1 MKELTLNETL
11 FKKLMHT
18 HRKLRRSMGGEHG
31 HRPHFMPR
39 HDSPEGCDGP
49 PFGHFP
55 MHCMTFDN
63 PDGHMKGPHRP
74 PLSREHILETL
85 ASNEEGM
92 RQKDI
97 RDELNLQPSTVSEFI
112 GQLERDGYVTRTIDP
127 TDKRATLIKLTEM
140 GSARAA
146 ELQDERD
153 ERFASLFTNLSEEEK
168 TQLVGLL
175 TKLIGEE
182 EHPFRHRHH
191 GHHRHMEETP
201 DD

>member
-1 MKELTLNETL
+1 MKEPTLNETL

-18 HRKLRRSMGGEHG
+18 HRKLRRSMGIVHG
-31 HRPHFMPR
+31 RHPRFMPK
-39 HDSPEGCDGP
+39 HDSPEGCGDP
-49 PFGHFP
+49 PFGRFP
-55 MHCMTFDN
+55 IHCMSFDN
-63 PDGHMKGPHRP
+63 PDGHMNVPHRP

-85 ASNEEGM
+85 SGKEDGM

-140 GSARAA
+140 GSARAD

-153 ERFASLFTNLSEEEK
+153 ERFASLFTNLSEDEK
-168 TQLVGLL
+168 NQLAGLL

-182 EHPFRHRHH
+182 EHPFRHE
-191 GHHRHMEETP
+191 HHRHFRHKMETP
-201 DD
+201 GD